1 MKFNPKDK
9 TTLTFKPTH
18 VYHILQSTDQA
29 FTIIWSLSTCC
40 CLQSDLPKMILI
52 TLKHLVR
59 FKIEIW
65 YKEEMQSVPIK
76 ISKICMHLLRK
87 LVTPSHLSFYQ
98 WNFVFTIEECFLS
111 HFSLKQTITTS
122 HSQKATWG
130 CRVLF
135 CHVFV
140 MPKKSSHTKNCFCHR
155 LNNKVKHYL
164 CNLEYCQTQRIYMQ
178 GGQML
183 HTLYIFFSN
192 RVSGM

>member
-1 MKFNPKDK
+1 MI
-9 TTLTFKPTH
+9 
-18 VYHILQSTDQA
+18 VA
-29 FTIIWSLSTCC
+29 
-40 CLQSDLPKMILI
+40 CLLLFQ
-52 TLKHLVR
+52 
-59 FKIEIW
+59 IW

-111 HFSLKQTITTS
+111 HFSLKQTFTTS

-183 HTLYIFFSN
+183 HTLYRVFFLTVCLVCNFFSLHALL
-192 RVSGM
+192 VLKLHTCGQEMWSLSGKSN